1 MSLRRGVLLTLWL
14 GALVIGSGSA
24 QAGGM
29 FLGTHGARPTARGG
43 AFVAGA
49 DDLNA
54 IYYNPAGVV
63 LSHPDSDGWSIL
75 FDAGLVLQH
84 VAYTRNDAG
93 IERRQHIGAEHA
105 AGVQRRWCP
114 GRCAAYHSAA
124 CLCANLAQALWCN
137 VNRNRTVDSLFWPD
151 SISRSVVRHRG

>member
-1 MSLRRGVLLTLWL
+1 MSLRRAALLTLSIGGLWL
-14 GALVIGSGSA
+14 GSGSA
-24 QAGGM
+24 WAGGM

-63 LSHPDSDGWSIL
+63 LSHPSGEGWSVL
-75 FDAGLVLQH
+75 FDAGLVLQN

-93 IERRQHIGAEHA
+93 IERPTVRGD
-105 AGVQRRWCP
+105 G
-114 GRCAAYHSAA
+114 GR
-124 CLCANLAQALWCN
+124 
-137 VNRNRTVDSLFWPD
+137 
-151 SISRSVVRHRG
+151 